1 MKIKHNLL
9 KLALIIILMP
19 SMMFLTNCKGGSD
32 GKTDGTID
40 STTIATKSNSK
51 ILLEEIVKNGDL
63 INSKKVPTMITAD
76 KVNEAAEGTI
86 KVIDLR
92 NGKDFSEGHI
102 KGAENIKLSELLDY
116 IKSIDVASFEKIV
129 MVCYTGQTASYA
141 TSALQMMGY
150 TNVYAMKWGMSSW
163 NKKFSEKWLTNAKS
177 DLAEKLSVE
186 AGTKG
191 EKGTL
196 PDFECKKTNGEEI
209 LDARVSKLFSDG
221 FKKGTISID
230 DIIASPGDYYIVNY
244 WGAKLYNIG
253 HLEGAVQ
260 YTPKA
265 SLGLDTELLTLPTDK
280 TIVVYCFTGQ
290 HAAFVTA
297 YLRILGYDA
306 KVLKYGANSFM
317 NSMMLDETIGH
328 GFSDK
333 QTFDFDTETSEYVE
347 EGGVQEG
354 GC

>member
-1 MKIKHNLL
+1 MKMKQNLL
-9 KLALIIILMP
+9 KLALIFILMP
-19 SMMFLTNCKGGSD
+19 SMMLLTNCNGGSED
-32 GKTDGTID
+32 KGTETVD
-40 STTIATKSNSK
+40 TVTVAEKSNSE
-51 ILLEEIVKNGDL
+51 ILLAEIVKNGDL

-76 KVNEAAEGTI
+76 KVNDAAEGTI

-92 NGKDFSEGHI
+92 TGKDFSEGHI

-129 MVCYTGQTASYA
+129 MVCYSGQTASYA

-150 TNVYAMKWGMSSW
+150 TNVYAMKWGMASW
-163 NKKFSEKWLTNAKS
+163 NKKFSEKWASNVKS
-177 DLAEKLSVE
+177 DLVDKLSMD

-191 EKGTL
+191 EKGSL
-196 PDFECKKTNGEEI
+196 PDFECKKTTGEEI
-209 LDARVSKLFSDG
+209 LEARVSMIFSEG
-221 FKKGTISID
+221 FKKGAISID

-244 WGAKLYNIG
+244 WGAKLYNMG

-260 YTPKA
+260 YTPKS

-306 KVLKYGANSFM
+306 KTLKYGANSFM

-328 GFSDK
+328 GFSEK
-333 QTFDFDTETSEYVE
+333 QIFDFPTETSEYVE
-347 EGGVQEG
+347 EGDVQEG